1 MKLRP
6 ATNQDFDS
14 IFRII
19 ENAYCKFGD
28 RVWLEGQDG
37 DLIDIEGN
45 YSGQGGAFVV
55 LEQKR
60 EIIGTH
66 AVRPIDLQNG
76 LITFRRLYL
85 KPEYH
90 GSEASQLLFQW
101 AIDWASEPPFKRVEF
116 RSDTRFKRAHSFFQK
131 FGFLKTGDIQHMY
144 NEPDPYSEYQF
155 FLDLSSGE

>member
-14 IFRII
+14 IFKLI
-19 ENAYCKFGD
+19 ENAYLKFGD
-28 RVWLEGQDG
+28 RVWLQGQDS
-37 DLIDIEGN
+37 DITDIEGN
-45 YSGQGGAFVV
+45 YPNQGGAFVV

-60 EIIGTH
+60 KIIGTH
-66 AVRPIDLQNG
+66 AVRPINIQEG

-90 GSEASQLLFQW
+90 GSKASHLLFQW
-101 AIDWASEPPFKRVEF
+101 AIDWAREHTFKRIEF
-116 RSDTRFKRAHSFFQK
+116 WSDTRFERAHSFFQK
-131 FGFLKTGDIQHMY
+131 FGFSKTGDIQHIHDA
-144 NEPDPYSEYQF
+144 PDPYSEYLF